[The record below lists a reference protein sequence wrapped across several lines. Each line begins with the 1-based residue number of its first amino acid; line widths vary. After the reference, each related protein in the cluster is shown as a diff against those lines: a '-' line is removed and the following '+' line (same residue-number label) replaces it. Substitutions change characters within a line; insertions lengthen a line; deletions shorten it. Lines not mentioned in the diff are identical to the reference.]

1 LAGLPVVAQ
10 ANPNW
15 ATFVPADKSF
25 QIEMPDTPSVTHRD
39 RDLVVAHFVSTVYK
53 AHRGPDTFG
62 VNHTD
67 IPKAILMVT
76 SDRYI
81 LKSTR
86 DGFLESSG
94 ALEVSFAPS
103 RVDDQSAGEL
113 RYRIPAGDEHP
124 ALNGTARIL
133 LVGNRLFIFYAEVS
147 PATPPEEINRY
158 LASIRIPARASSS
171 AGEDHGAAHSPSPQ

>member
-1 LAGLPVVAQ
+1 
-10 ANPNW
+10 
-15 ATFVPADKSF
+15 
-25 QIEMPDTPSVTHRD
+25 MPDTPSVTHRD
-39 RDLVVAHFVSTVYK
+39 RDLVVARFVSTVYK
-53 AHRGPDTFG
+53 THRGSDTFG

-94 ALEVSFAPS
+94 ALEVSFEPS
-103 RVDDQSAGEL
+103 QVDGQSAGEL

-124 ALNGTARIL
+124 ALWR
-133 LVGNRLFIFYAEVS
+133 
-147 PATPPEEINRY
+147 
-158 LASIRIPARASSS
+158 
-171 AGEDHGAAHSPSPQ
+171 